1 MRHKPFPAHVLA
13 MLLFLVGLPGLALA
27 QSASLIDPS
36 QGFATQEGDIFAQ
49 ATGVQPG
56 ADTSQQAD
64 PATNPTLQP
73 PVESHLVHNFLTD
86 EYHMWTGPFHAHNYD
101 SHTMKKYGLPFVLI
115 SAALIATDTKTAQL
129 LPNSTNQVNL
139 AGKVSAIGAP
149 YTWAGISG
157 ITYLIGRE
165 TGNDHARETGFLALE
180 AVAHSQLIVYVIK
193 ELTQRE
199 RPLAGTRR
207 GGFWEG
213 GSSFPSGHAIGAF
226 SVASVFAYEYRD
238 HIAVPIVV
246 YSAATAVDFSRL
258 GAQRHWV
265 SDLFVGSSMGFLIGR
280 YVYRQHHDNDLP
292 GNVVPRTS
300 RLIPE
305 IGDGDKGFG
314 LYWKF

>member
-1 MRHKPFPAHVLA
+1 MRHRHATLA
-13 MLLFLVGLPGLALA
+13 LAILLLFLASIPGAALA
-27 QSASLIDPS
+27 QSASLTDRPQDVDGPSIQTADAQQPADPS
-36 QGFATQEGDIFAQ
+36 QQT
-49 ATGVQPG
+49 
-56 ADTSQQAD
+56 ADTAAD
-64 PATNPTLQP
+64 QPSQP
-73 PVESHLVHNFLTD
+73 PVESHVVHNFLTD

-115 SAALIATDTKTAQL
+115 SAALIATDTQTARL
-129 LPNSTNQVNL
+129 LPNSTSQVNV
-139 AGKVSAIGAP
+139 ASTVSAVGAP

-193 ELTQRE
+193 ELTQRQ

-213 GSSFPSGHAIGAF
+213 GDSFPSGHAIGAF
-226 SVASVFAYEYRD
+226 AVAGVFAYEYRD
-238 HIAVPIVV
+238 HIAVPIVA
-246 YSAATAVDFSRL
+246 YSAATAVDLSRL
-258 GAQRHWV
+258 GAQKHWL

-280 YVYRQHHDNDLP
+280 YVYRQHHDDDLP

-300 RLIPE
+300 WLIPE